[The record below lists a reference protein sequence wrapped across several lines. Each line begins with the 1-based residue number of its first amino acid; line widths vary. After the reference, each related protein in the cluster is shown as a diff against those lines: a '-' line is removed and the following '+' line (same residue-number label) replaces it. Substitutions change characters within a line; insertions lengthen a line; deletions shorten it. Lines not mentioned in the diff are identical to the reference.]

1 MPDRPSVTVRDFQ
14 PADQPAFK
22 RLNLAW
28 IEELFSPEVSDL
40 RQLHSPQ
47 TEILGKGG
55 RILMAELE
63 GAAVGC
69 VALVPAHGDAG
80 RVELIKM
87 AVDESR
93 RGKGI
98 GRALM
103 DAVTRTARDLGA
115 REIWLESNTKLDA
128 ALALYR
134 KAGFRDLTGT
144 EFQPSAYCRCDVQM
158 LLEL

>member
-1 MPDRPSVTVRDFQ
+1 MPADPQLTVRAYR
-14 PADQPAFK
+14 PGDQPEFK

-28 IEELFSPEVSDL
+28 IEQLFSPEVSDL
-40 RQLHSPQ
+40 RQLHTPQ
-47 TEILGKGG
+47 AEILDKGG
-55 RILMAELE
+55 RILIAELD
-63 GAAVGC
+63 GAVVGC
-69 VALVPAHGDAG
+69 AALVPAHGDAG

-87 AVDESR
+87 AVDEAR
-93 RGKGI
+93 RGHGI

-103 DAVTRTARDLGA
+103 AACVQTAREMGA
-115 REIWLESNTKLDA
+115 REIWLESNARLGA

-134 KAGFRDLTGT
+134 KTGFRDLTGT

>member
-1 MPDRPSVTVRDFQ
+1 MPADPQLTVRAYR
-14 PADQPAFK
+14 PGDQPDFK

-28 IEELFSPEVSDL
+28 IEQLFSPEVSDL
-40 RQLHSPQ
+40 RQLHTPQ
-47 TEILGKGG
+47 AEILDKGG
-55 RILMAELE
+55 RILIAEIE
-63 GAAVGC
+63 SAVVGC

-87 AVDESR
+87 AVDEAQ
-93 RGKGI
+93 RGHGI

-103 DAVTRTARDLGA
+103 EACVETAREMGA
-115 REIWLESNTKLDA
+115 REIWLESNARLDA

-134 KAGFRDLTGT
+134 RTGFRDLTGT
-144 EFQPSAYCRCDVQM
+144 QFQPSAYCRCDVQM